1 MIKIKL
7 GLISILVLLFIISS
21 CNKSD
26 SPSGEGEIGTKVGQL
41 APDFTLPDQD
51 GNNVSLS
58 DYSNK
63 YVVIDFWA
71 SWCSYCRA
79 ENPQLVSLY
88 SKYKNLGVEIIGVSV
103 DTDIYNW
110 TGAVSDDSIEFIQI
124 SDLMGFDSP
133 VVQTYGVNS
142 IPRMILVDPSGT
154 ILMITD
160 KASDIESYLEQRIK

>member
-1 MIKIKL
+1 MNKIKL
-7 GLISILVLLFIISS
+7 ALVGIIGLLIVATS

-26 SPSGEGEIGTKVGQL
+26 SPSGEGEIGTKVGQI

-51 GNNVSLS
+51 GNEISLS
-58 DYSNK
+58 DFPNQYII
-63 YVVIDFWA
+63 IDFWA

-79 ENPQLVSLY
+79 ENPQLVTLY
-88 SKYKNLGVEIIGVSV
+88 SKYKDKGVEIIGVSV

-110 TGAVSDDSIEFIQI
+110 TGAVADDEIEFVQI

-133 VVQTYGVNS
+133 VAQTYGVNS

-154 ILMITD
+154 ILLITG
-160 KASDIESYLEQRIK
+160 KASDIESYLEQRIN